1 MIRSINT
8 LISIDYQIT
17 AGLSLSQDNGEVK
30 IPGEKDVAKYLE
42 ATYIKPESTSCQRYQ
57 FGMMHGN
64 TKLNLQCVSVCFE
77 N

>member
-1 MIRSINT
+1 MNI
-8 LISIDYQIT
+8 LIPIDYQIT
-17 AGLSLSQDNGEVK
+17 VGLSLSHDNGELK
-30 IPGEKDVAKYLE
+30 IPDEKNVAKCLE